1 MLGQI
6 ATNFAFGRSKIRLL
20 VLKTKFSQKDNVN
33 NSTLFVAGTEADER
47 MSRLIGQETV
57 ELNHGNK
64 NYTTC

>member
-1 MLGQI
+1 
-6 ATNFAFGRSKIRLL
+6 

-33 NSTLFVAGTEADER
+33 NSTLFVAGTEEDER
-47 MSRLIGQETV
+47 MSRLIGQETD